1 MVMMIMLSIPRLSC
15 WQPVSMGAAIVNDNG
30 AISVIPLGTPA
41 MKEDPVTVVL
51 IIIVLVVLY
60 IYQ

>member
-1 MVMMIMLSIPRLSC
+1 MVMMITLSIPRLSC

-51 IIIVLVVLY
+51 II
-60 IYQ
+60 